1 MSKSGQRL
9 IAAAKEA
16 RQIARGE
23 IEPARMYIPADVDV
37 RSIRRAVGLTQEDFA
52 AEFGFSATQIKDWEQ
67 GRTRPLDAA
76 RAYLMM
82 IEHHPQV
89 IRELLAEIKAKTHTS
104 TKNNN
109 AA

>member
-1 MSKSGQRL
+1 MSKAGQRL

-16 RQIARGE
+16 REIARGE
-23 IEPARMYIPADVDV
+23 VEPARMYIPADIDV
-37 RSIRRAVGLTQEDFA
+37 RAIRRAVKLTQEDFA

-67 GRTRPLDAA
+67 GRARPLDAA

-82 IEHHPQV
+82 IEHHPQKV
-89 IRELLAEIKAKTHTS
+89 RELLAEIKIKTQTTKS
-104 TKNNN
+104 TD